1 MPLVKCRC
9 ITHMARYR
17 CKNAIPGYRLKCEL
31 DICKYLI
38 TYENQSME
46 IYTMII
52 EAESRAD
59 AIKQADT
66 MEEVTE
72 ILDCFEL

>member
-1 MPLVKCRC
+1 
-9 ITHMARYR
+9 
-17 CKNAIPGYRLKCEL
+17 
-31 DICKYLI
+31 
-38 TYENQSME
+38 ME